1 MSARAAAL
9 RDGFRTKSADLP
21 RDLLL
26 LPKPEDKNIPQSLP
40 LPLFFLSIDSYHNPH
55 DAVYTLTTSSEE
67 ATSQYAFL
75 NQRQCRGHRTMAPI
89 GARED

>member
-1 MSARAAAL
+1 MSARAAAVS
-9 RDGFRTKSADLP
+9 DGFRTKSADLP

-26 LPKPEDKNIPQSLP
+26 LPKPGDQNIAPSLL

-67 ATSQYAFL
+67 AIPSICLLQST
-75 NQRQCRGHRTMAPI
+75 TMSRP
-89 GARED
+89 